1 MMDIGIGLGLSD
13 FGPRLSDF
21 TLRLSD
27 FTVRLSDFTPRLSDF
42 DTRLS
47 DLAVIK
53 SEWFAYLLDALRSPK
68 KSAFAPVCTRQ
79 AAYEPE
85 VKVNAPPLSPEG
97 SDRDLER
104 AARMPRHL

>member
-1 MMDIGIGLGLSD
+1 MKNNVPPTNIVLNEHLS
-13 FGPRLSDF
+13 L
-21 TLRLSD
+21 
-27 FTVRLSDFTPRLSDF
+27 
-42 DTRLS
+42 
-47 DLAVIK
+47 IK
-53 SEWFAYLLDALRSPK
+53 ITQKLLDPK

-85 VKVNAPPLSPEG
+85 AKVKAPSLSPEG